1 MYCDNLCAL
10 NESDDAGAIRKRS
23 VTVESAGQANRYM
36 NPMLIAMAT
45 PAFSFLAIW
54 RLQIRGYRR
63 IAWIIFTAAEYAAE
77 T

>member
-1 MYCDNLCAL
+1 
-10 NESDDAGAIRKRS
+10 
-23 VTVESAGQANRYM
+23 M